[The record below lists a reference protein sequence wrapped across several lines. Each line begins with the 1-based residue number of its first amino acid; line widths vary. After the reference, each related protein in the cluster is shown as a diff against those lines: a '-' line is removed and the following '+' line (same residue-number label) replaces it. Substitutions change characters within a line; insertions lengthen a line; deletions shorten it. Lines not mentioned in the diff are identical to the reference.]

1 MPSPIKATKLVIV
14 TVLVGLGAGLG
25 GMSLALLLHAI
36 QHIAFG
42 YSLDA
47 LPGSESFLEGISG
60 APPLRRFIVLT
71 LCGVFAGVG
80 WWCIYRFGKPLVSIA
95 KALKSDDPRMPV
107 LTTLAHTVLQIVT
120 VAMGSPLG
128 REVAP
133 REIGALW
140 AGWLSHYADLTPAQA
155 RVMVACGAG
164 AGLAA
169 VYNVPL
175 GGAVFVLEVLLGT
188 FEWPIVTAALATSAI
203 GAVVAW
209 IGLGDELTYRLPV
222 YSLDA
227 QLVAWAVVTSPLF
240 GAAARLF
247 VVLTKAARDN
257 AARGNALPF
266 LLVLNFAVIGVLVM
280 WYPQLAGNGKSAAGL
295 SFDDRLG
302 FALAGV
308 LLVLK
313 VAIEVSSLRAGAQ
326 GGLLTPSLTNGA
338 LLGVVLGSAFNMV
351 WPGTP
356 LGAFAVIGAAAFLA
370 AAMQMPLTALVLTLE
385 FTRVEQA
392 FLIPLGLA
400 IAGAMVTYRA
410 LAQARVAMA
419 APAAPPS
426 VAHEKTLG
434 GLSD

>member
-1 MPSPIKATKLVIV
+1 MNAMLSSTKATKLVIV
-14 TVLVGLGAGLG
+14 TVLVGLGGGLG
-25 GMSLALLLHAI
+25 GMSLALLLHAV
-36 QHIAFG
+36 QHVAFG

-47 LPGSESFLEGISG
+47 LPGSESFLEGISA
-60 APPLRRFIVLT
+60 APPLRRFIVLMS
-71 LCGVFAGVG
+71 CGVIAGGG
-80 WWCIYRFGKPLVSIA
+80 WWCIYRFGKPLMSIA

-107 LTTLAHTVLQIVT
+107 LTTIAHTVVQIVT

-140 AGWLSHYADLTPAQA
+140 AGWLSHYAGLTPAQS
-155 RVMVACGAG
+155 RIMVACGAG

-188 FEWPIVTAALATSAI
+188 FEWHIVTAALATSAL
-203 GAVVAW
+203 GAIVAW
-209 IGLGDELTYRLPV
+209 IGLGDALTYRLPV

-227 QLVAWAVVTSPLF
+227 QLVAWAIVTSPVF

-247 VVLTKAARDN
+247 VVLTKAAREN
-257 AARGNALPF
+257 AAQGNALP
-266 LLVLNFAVIGVLVM
+266 LLSIVNFTVIGVLVI

-295 SFDDRLG
+295 SFEDHLG

-338 LLGVVLGSAFNMV
+338 LLGVVLGSACNAFF
-351 WPGTP
+351 PGTP

-392 FLIPLGLA
+392 FMIPLALS
-400 IAGAMVTYRA
+400 IAGAMLTYRA
-410 LAQARVAMA
+410 FAEVRPTLVAPSA
-419 APAAPPS
+419 AVP
-426 VAHEKTLG
+426 EKTLG
-434 GLSD
+434 VSD